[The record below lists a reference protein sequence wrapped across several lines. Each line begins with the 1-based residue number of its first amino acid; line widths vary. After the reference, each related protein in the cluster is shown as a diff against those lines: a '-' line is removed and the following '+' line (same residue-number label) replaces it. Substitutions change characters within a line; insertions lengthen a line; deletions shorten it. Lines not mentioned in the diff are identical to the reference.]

1 MSATKISENISN
13 ILNCYFSTCR
23 KLNLLLVNSTY
34 CIIPALLKQST
45 DQSTLQVL
53 LLCSNRHTN
62 LQKKQLE
69 KKKKNLECVCYRRN
83 ILWWMFFIPGGNWKT
98 LFLTKVCPY
107 FEILSTAILLLSLKQ
122 VYWKKSVFYVF
133 YLHSAVLITVK
144 C

>member
-69 KKKKNLECVCYRRN
+69 KKKKKISNVYVIDGTSFDECFLFQVVTGRHYFWQKFVLTLRFFQPPYCCF
-83 ILWWMFFIPGGNWKT
+83 LWNKYIERS
-98 LFLTKVCPY
+98 PY
-107 FEILSTAILLLSLKQ
+107 FTNFISTVQCS
-122 VYWKKSVFYVF
+122 
-133 YLHSAVLITVK
+133 
-144 C
+144 

>member
-69 KKKKNLECVCYRRN
+69 KKKKISNVYVIDGTSFDECFLFQVVTGRHYFWQKFVLTLRFFQPPYCCF
-83 ILWWMFFIPGGNWKT
+83 LWNKYIERS
-98 LFLTKVCPY
+98 PY
-107 FEILSTAILLLSLKQ
+107 FTYFISTVQCS
-122 VYWKKSVFYVF
+122 
-133 YLHSAVLITVK
+133 
-144 C
+144 